1 MSTEPNLP
9 AVVSA
14 DSTPAKGAGGA
25 FATVLKNVTSNWA
38 ALVVNTII
46 SFVLAPV
53 VVHSLGSVY
62 YGIWTLVMQFTGY
75 LWLLDF
81 GVRES
86 VIKYVAEYHASGQED
101 RLRSTIG
108 NAISIYMAVT
118 IAAFAA
124 ITALS
129 IALPYLFN
137 IPADTQTA
145 AQVTAFLVGTTVAQS
160 FLTNVFIGV
169 LMGLQRI
176 YLVAR
181 TGILF
186 SLVRAIATFVLLR
199 AGYGIVALSLLNLA
213 LSLTTGALVFYLC
226 RVYLPTVSFRPVRP
240 VREEVRRLLNYGK
253 YVLLANI
260 GDKLAFMTDGI
271 VIGTFLPIAM
281 LTPYAIAGTLIA
293 QMRSVVIAMASIF
306 NPLTSALQ
314 SEKRSHELGP
324 VVIAGCKAAM
334 LVGMPICIGFTA
346 LGERFV
352 ELWMGPTYAATAG
365 QILMVLSLGYI
376 VGSPYQTISGTF
388 YGLGEHRRIAILRI
402 IEGAVNLALSV
413 ALIQMVGLVGV
424 ALGTAI
430 PHVIIVGGVLPQML
444 PRLIAVRLRDYY
456 ADVYLKP
463 LAAAAPF
470 AVTCWAIAH
479 VIVPGTLVS
488 FFAWGAASLATYA
501 IPCWLI
507 ALSASERAHIREAL
521 ARRMPRLLPAA
532 AAGGVPRG

>member
-1 MSTEPNLP
+1 MSSDANLEP
-9 AVVSA
+9 VVSA
-14 DSTPAKGAGGA
+14 DSAPEKRTGGA

-38 ALVVNTII
+38 SLVVNTIV
-46 SFVLAPV
+46 SFVLAPI

-62 YGIWTLVMQFTGY
+62 YGIWTLVTQFTGY

-86 VIKYVAEYHASGQED
+86 VIKYVAEYHASGQDD
-101 RLRSTIG
+101 RLQSTIG
-108 NAISIYMAVT
+108 NAISVYLAVT
-118 IAAFAA
+118 LAAFAA
-124 ITALS
+124 IAALS
-129 IALPYLFN
+129 VALPYLFN
-137 IPADTQTA
+137 IPAETATA
-145 AQVTAFLVGTTVAQS
+145 AQWTAFLVGTTVAQS
-160 FLTNVFIGV
+160 FLSNVFVGV

-186 SLVRAIATFVLLR
+186 AVVRAIAIFVLLR
-199 AGYGIVALSLLNLA
+199 AGYGIVALSVLQLV
-213 LSLTTGALVFYLC
+213 LSLISGLMVFHLC
-226 RVYLPTVSFRPVRP
+226 RVYLPTVSFRPARP
-240 VREEVRRLLNYGK
+240 VRDEVRRLLNYGK

-260 GDKLAFMTDGI
+260 GDKIAFMTDGI
-271 VIGTFLPIAM
+271 VIGAFLPIAM

-293 QMRSVVIAMASIF
+293 QMRSVVIAMSSIF

-314 SEKRSHELGP
+314 SEKRSDQLAS

-334 LVGMPICIGFTA
+334 LVGMPICIGFIT
-346 LGERFV
+346 LGQRFV

-376 VGSPYQTISGTF
+376 VGSPYQTISGMF

-402 IEGAVNLALSV
+402 VEGAVNLALSMT
-413 ALIQMVGLVGV
+413 LNQTLGLVGV

-430 PHVIIVGGVLPQML
+430 PHVIIVGVVLPRML
-444 PRLIAVRLRDYY
+444 PQLFAVRLRDYY
-456 ADVYLKP
+456 AAVYLKP
-463 LAAAAPF
+463 FAASVPF
-470 AVTCWAIAH
+470 ALTCWMIAQA
-479 VIVPGTLVS
+479 IVPASLVS
-488 FFAWGAASLATYA
+488 FFAWGLVSLATYA

-507 ALSASERAHIREAL
+507 ALSASERAHILEAL
-521 ARRMPRLLPAA
+521 ARRLPRLLPAA